1 MVEGQRQIMLTEY
14 REDWSKHNFANEEV
28 KREASLPKDFET
40 DLFDEE
46 QKEFLSGYLA
56 DYRLEAIKRVL
67 DFIVNI
73 EPNGNSKKNKDAAF
87 VRIVARVI
95 ILDSILNKRDFK
107 VLEMKTLFGISTHQY
122 YDELSRLT
130 KELNDQN
137 KNIES
142 ILKRK

>member
-1 MVEGQRQIMLTEY
+1 MVEGQRKIMLTEY
-14 REDWSKHNFANEEV
+14 REDWGKHNFTNEEV
-28 KREASLPKDFET
+28 KREASLPNDFEN

-73 EPNGNSKKNKDAAF
+73 EPNGTSKKNKDAAF
-87 VRIVARVI
+87 VRIVARVV